1 MESILINLLNNPLF
15 SGYLDLIF
23 LSVNIYLLAKLNILE
38 EKIARCE
45 FDEKDDIKEIKEK
58 ITKIE
63 NNISTIN
70 QNIIE
75 LAKG

>member
-23 LSVNIYLLAKLNILE
+23 LSVNIYLLAKLNVLE

-45 FDEKDDIKEIKEK
+45 FDEKDDIKEIKDK

-75 LAKG
+75 LARG

>member
-1 MESILINLLNNPLF
+1 MSYI
-15 SGYLDLIF
+15 DLIKDKARQDKKTIV
-23 LSVNIYLLAKLNILE
+23 LPETNDKRTLIAAAHILE

>member
-1 MESILINLLNNPLF
+1 MESILLNLLNNPVF
-15 SGYLDLIF
+15 SGYMDLIF

-58 ITKIE
+58 ITSIE
-63 NNISTIN
+63 NSISTIN